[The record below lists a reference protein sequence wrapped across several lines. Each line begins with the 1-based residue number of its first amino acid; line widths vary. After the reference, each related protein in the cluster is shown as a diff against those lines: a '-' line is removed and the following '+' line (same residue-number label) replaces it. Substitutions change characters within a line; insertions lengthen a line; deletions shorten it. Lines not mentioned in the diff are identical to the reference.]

1 MVRQKLCVLLMQALR
16 TVIGKSLVPFL
27 HHLSPAEVS
36 LHGYYHSLHGSLC
49 HQWVNVT
56 SVVKEYFE
64 RAERYI
70 QVYLMITF

>member
-1 MVRQKLCVLLMQALR
+1 MVRQKLLCVLLMQALR

-36 LHGYYHSLHGSLC
+36 LRGSLC

-64 RAERYI
+64 RAEKYI
-70 QVYLMITF
+70 QVHLMFTF